1 MRAVETVCK
10 ILKRSHKGQQ
20 KDQRV
25 TMLSNRY
32 RTEML
37 VALVFVAIQVL
48 GGGLELLTPARASAE
63 SAVAVPGQTGPPPAL
78 VIGFVGGFV
87 HADDL
92 RHSEV
97 QIARQIQ
104 ATYGNGVRVQLF
116 ENRRRAQARKLV
128 LGWLNADGNKAA
140 RDERHN
146 ARLILFG
153 HSWGASAVVSL
164 ARELQQDGIPV
175 SLTIQVDSVT
185 KNGEDDSVIPAN
197 VAEAVNFYQTGG
209 ILRGRSMIAAADP
222 SRTKI
227 LGNFR
232 FAYEKEPAE
241 CHAYPWYD
249 RLLFKGHT
257 SIECDPR
264 VWSQVEALIR
274 MRLPAVFQSAQ
285 GQVTPPFPN

>member
-1 MRAVETVCK
+1 LQNADTRAHGKAGKTKVNMPS
-10 ILKRSHKGQQ
+10 RSY
-20 KDQRV
+20 D
-25 TMLSNRY
+25 S
-32 RTEML
+32 EML
-37 VALVFVAIQVL
+37 VALVFTIIQILLCTVLFSPHRAI
-48 GGGLELLTPARASAE
+48 
-63 SAVAVPGQTGPPPAL
+63 GQTQVAALRETDASPEL

-87 HADDL
+87 HSDDL

-104 ATYGNGVRVQLF
+104 ATYGNGVQVQLF
-116 ENRRRAQARKLV
+116 ENRRRAQAHKLI
-128 LGWLNADGNKAA
+128 LDWLNRRGDGKPADEEK
-140 RDERHN
+140 RS

-164 ARELQQDGIPV
+164 ARELQRDGIPV

-185 KNGEDDSVIPAN
+185 KNGENDSVIPDN

-209 ILRGRSMIAAADP
+209 ILHGRSKIRPADP
-222 SRTKI
+222 SRTMI

-232 FAYEKEPAE
+232 FTYEKEPAE
-241 CHAYPWYD
+241 CRAYPWYD

-257 SIECDPR
+257 AIECDPR

-274 MRLPAVFQSAQ
+274 MRLPAVPQPAQ
-285 GQVTPPFPN
+285 TQVATRGGN

>member
-1 MRAVETVCK
+1 MRAVQTVCK

-63 SAVAVPGQTGPPPAL
+63 SAVPVPGQTRPSHAL

-104 ATYGNGVRVQLF
+104 ATYGNGVQVQLF
-116 ENRRRAQARKLV
+116 ENRRTEQAHKLV
-128 LGWLNADGNKAA
+128 LDWLNVGDGKLTD
-140 RDERHN
+140 DEKHD

-153 HSWGASAVVSL
+153 H
-164 ARELQQDGIPV
+164 
-175 SLTIQVDSVT
+175 
-185 KNGEDDSVIPAN
+185 
-197 VAEAVNFYQTGG
+197 
-209 ILRGRSMIAAADP
+209 
-222 SRTKI
+222 
-227 LGNFR
+227 
-232 FAYEKEPAE
+232 
-241 CHAYPWYD
+241 
-249 RLLFKGHT
+249 
-257 SIECDPR
+257 
-264 VWSQVEALIR
+264 
-274 MRLPAVFQSAQ
+274 
-285 GQVTPPFPN
+285 

>member
-1 MRAVETVCK
+1 MPSRG
-10 ILKRSHKGQQ
+10 LRSE
-20 KDQRV
+20 V
-25 TMLSNRY
+25 
-32 RTEML
+32 L

-48 GGGLELLTPARASAE
+48 GGSLVLLNSHCAVAE
-63 SAVAVPGQTGPPPAL
+63 SSSLSGKPGALPAL

-87 HADDL
+87 HSDDL

-97 QIARQIQ
+97 QIAREIQ
-104 ATYGNGVRVQLF
+104 STYGNGVRIQLF
-116 ENRRRAQARKLV
+116 ENRRRAQAHKLV
-128 LGWLNADGNKAA
+128 LDWLDAGADKLA
-140 RDERHN
+140 RDENHN
-146 ARLILFG
+146 APLILFG
-153 HSWGASAVVSL
+153 HSWGASAVVLL
-164 ARELQQDGIPV
+164 ARELQRDGVPV

-185 KNGEDDSVIPAN
+185 KLGENDSVIPPN

-209 ILRGRSMIAAADP
+209 ILHGRSMIAAADP

-264 VWSQVEALIR
+264 VWSQVEDLIR
-274 MRLPAVFQSAQ
+274 MRLPVVVQSAK
-285 GQVTPPFPN
+285 GQVAPRFPN

>member
-1 MRAVETVCK
+1 
-10 ILKRSHKGQQ
+10 
-20 KDQRV
+20 
-25 TMLSNRY
+25 
-32 RTEML
+32 ML
-37 VALVFVAIQVL
+37 VALVFVAVQVL
-48 GGGLELLTPARASAE
+48 GGGLVFFTPAHAAAE
-63 SAVAVPGQTGPPPAL
+63 SAAAVPSQSGPPPAL

-87 HADDL
+87 HTDDL

-97 QIARQIQ
+97 QIAREIQ
-104 ATYGNGVRVQLF
+104 ATYGTGVRVQMF
-116 ENRRRAQARKLV
+116 ENRRRAQAHKLV
-128 LGWLNADGNKAA
+128 LDWLNLGGGKLTH
-140 RDERHN
+140 DEKRN
-146 ARLILFG
+146 TPIILFG

-164 ARELQQDGIPV
+164 ARELQQDGVPV

-185 KNGEDDSVIPAN
+185 KHGENDSVIPPN
-197 VAEAVNFYQTGG
+197 VAEAVNFYQSGG
-209 ILRGRSMIAAADP
+209 ILHGRSMIAAADP

-232 FAYEKEPAE
+232 FAYENEPAE

-249 RLLFKGHT
+249 RLLFRGHT

-285 GQVTPPFPN
+285 GQTAPRFPN

>member
-1 MRAVETVCK
+1 
-10 ILKRSHKGQQ
+10 
-20 KDQRV
+20 
-25 TMLSNRY
+25 
-32 RTEML
+32 ML
-37 VALVFVAIQVL
+37 VALLFMVIQVL
-48 GGGLELLTPARASAE
+48 GSAAILLHPPRVAAQTPVTAQREPDSL
-63 SAVAVPGQTGPPPAL
+63 PAL

-87 HADDL
+87 HTDDV

-104 ATYGNGVRVQLF
+104 AKYGNGVQVQLF
-116 ENRRRAQARKLV
+116 ENRRTEQAHKLV
-128 LGWLNADGNKAA
+128 LDWLNVGVGKLTD
-140 RDERHN
+140 DEKHD

-209 ILRGRSMIAAADP
+209 IVHGRSKIKPADP

-232 FAYEKEPAE
+232 FAYAREPAE

-249 RLLFKGHT
+249 RFFFKGHT
-257 SIECDPR
+257 AIECDPR

-274 MRLPAVFQSAQ
+274 MQLPAVFQSAQ
-285 GQVTPPFPN
+285 GQTAPRYPN